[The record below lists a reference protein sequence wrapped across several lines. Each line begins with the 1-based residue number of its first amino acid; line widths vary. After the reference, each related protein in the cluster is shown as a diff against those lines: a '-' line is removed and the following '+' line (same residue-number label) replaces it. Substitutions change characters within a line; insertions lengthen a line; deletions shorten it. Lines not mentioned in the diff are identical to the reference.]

1 MCAVLESVF
10 RRIARD
16 ILLLDDMAADETFEL
31 QKLIYLM
38 LKNLSSVL
46 DSVRSADETSR
57 PLDDIIPSLRKTR
70 KLAELLDMPL
80 MSITSAW
87 ESGEL
92 FRCNFTRTEVQ
103 DFIKAIFTD
112 SPLRKECLWRI
123 DEVNQ

>member
-1 MCAVLESVF
+1 
-10 RRIARD
+10 
-16 ILLLDDMAADETFEL
+16 
-31 QKLIYLM
+31 M